1 MLFPRGILMAAAA
14 KNDSPGPSQI
24 KLFIAG
30 SVTRLSMKHMAGD
43 AGYPSP
49 VVKKHVTGDAHGG
62 DRVHRMG
69 PHCIRSMMVLM
80 ARAAGLANVI
90 VQRRR
95 PAGKGKVRVA
105 FDARHLK
112 QTAMSRDLPVR

>member
-1 MLFPRGILMAAAA
+1 MAAVA
-14 KNDSPGPSQI
+14 KNDSPGPSQV

-30 SVTRLSMKHMAGD
+30 SVTRLSMKRMTGD

-49 VVKKHVTGDAHGG
+49 VVKEHVTGDAHGG

-69 PHCIRSMMVLM
+69 PHCIRSVMGLM

-90 VQRRR
+90 VQGRRT
-95 PAGKGKVRVA
+95 AGKGKVRVA

-112 QTAMSRDLPVR
+112 RAAVSLDLPVT